1 MSNESVTGVP
11 EVRVPEGLKH
21 LVKGYSDYMS
31 EVVLGRAI
39 PLIDGLKPSQRRIL
53 YTLYK
58 SKSGSN
64 LTKCANVVGETMKL
78 HPHGDGAIYDTL
90 VHLVDV
96 AEYQNI
102 PFIEGKGS
110 FGKVYFTESAAA
122 SRYTECKLSTYSK
135 LLFGEMSGVDF
146 VPSYDNKFQEP
157 SLLPV
162 AFPSIFCNATQ
173 GIAVGLA
180 SNIPSFNML
189 EVNQAVIDLIEK
201 GSLNYVLAPDFRV
214 GGEYIQN
221 DAELQRIMD
230 TGRGKIK
237 LRGQWHIEGK
247 QLVIDCIPYYTNIDA
262 IDKVAKELQGVSDTR
277 DESGFNGFRYVVECK
292 SKARVE
298 EVLYQLLRDS
308 DLQMTVTTNISVV
321 VKDKP
326 KTCGVTEILR
336 DWIDFRK
343 GVLTKKFTLDLKAV
357 VADITR
363 YEFLVDLLNNKEVL
377 DEYIN
382 QIKTSALAGK
392 AFLKKFRPVSDDII
406 DWVMGLSFRSISN
419 VKQKQDH
426 LNGLYESKKSIESD
440 LANIEGVICSQ
451 LREINN
457 QYSGSCKRKTLITTK
472 DYTFAKDEVQEDIY
486 PVTVFINDNFIKK
499 VKSAY
504 VPTAVMAKG
513 LQCLSNESIFVC
525 DTEGRILRVDMKDL
539 PDGNIGDRGTYIPR
553 MFNLPEGSNVIFA
566 DKEQDSEV
574 TFLYSDGFASVF
586 HLGEWMNMR
595 RKARIVQ
602 NGISPYAKYII
613 GLLDQ
618 QEEYPYVAIWTT
630 GGKFGFI
637 DTNFKHKS
645 RTARTRVIDMG
656 NDSIKYFIPCTENEL
671 FKLVAD
677 PDKFMGVAKKVKIED
692 EFNADYFNEKLRRLS
707 ENG

>member
-1 MSNESVTGVP
+1 MENKSVMNVP
-11 EVRVPEGLKH
+11 NGLRH
-21 LVKGYSDYMS
+21 LIKGYSDYVS

-39 PLIDGLKPSQRRIL
+39 PSIDGLKPSQRRIL

-58 SKSGSN
+58 SKGGNS

-102 PFIEGKGS
+102 PYIEGKGS
-110 FGKVYFTESAAA
+110 FGKVYFTEGAAA
-122 SRYTECKLSTYSK
+122 SRYTECKLSGYSK

-146 VPSYDNKFQEP
+146 IPSYDNKFQEP

-201 GSLNYVLAPDFRV
+201 GELNYVLAPDFIV

-262 IDKVAKELQGVSDTR
+262 IDKVAKELSGVSDTR

-321 VKDKP
+321 VNGKP
-326 KTCGVTEILR
+326 KTCGIVEILR
-336 DWIDFRK
+336 DWIEFRK
-343 GVLTKKFTLDLKAV
+343 GVLNKKLNLDLQAV
-357 VADITR
+357 KSDITR
-363 YEFLVDLLNNKEVL
+363 YEFLVDLLSNKEVL

-382 QIKTSALAGK
+382 QIKSSALAGK

-419 VKQKQDH
+419 IKQKQEH
-426 LNGLYESKKSIESD
+426 LNGLYASKKDIESD

-451 LREINN
+451 LRSINN
-457 QYSGSCKRKTLITTK
+457 QYSGSCKRRTLITSK
-472 DYTFAKDEVQEDIY
+472 DYSFAKDEVQEDIY
-486 PVTVFINDNFIKK
+486 PVTVFISNNFIKK

-504 VPTAVMAKG
+504 VPTAVAVNG
-513 LQCLSNESIFVC
+513 VQCLSNESIFVC
-525 DTEGRILRVDMKDL
+525 DTSGRILRIDMKDL
-539 PDGNIGDRGTYIPR
+539 PDGNLGDRGTFIPR
-553 MFNLPEGSNVIFA
+553 MFGLPEDSTIVFA
-566 DKEQDSEV
+566 DKEQDKEV
-574 TFLYSDGFASVF
+574 TFLYNDGFTSVF
-586 HLGEWMNMR
+586 YLGEWMNMR

-602 NGISPYAKYII
+602 NGISPYAKYIM
-613 GLLDQ
+613 GLIEQ
-618 QEEYPYVAIWTT
+618 QEEYPYLAVWTSS
-630 GGKFGFI
+630 GKFGFI
-637 DTNFKHKS
+637 DTNFKRKS
-645 RTARTRVIDMG
+645 RTARTRVIELG
-656 NDSIKYFIPCTENEL
+656 NDTIKYYIPCTENEL
-671 FKLVAD
+671 FELVAD
-677 PDKFMGVAKKVKIED
+677 PDKFMGVAKKVKVED
-692 EFNADYFNEKLRRLS
+692 EFNADFFNERLRRS
-707 ENG
+707 IENGR